1 MYTRSISYCMGA
13 RGDFLSNF
21 LWNPT
26 PGKAYTHQSFN
37 YIKFHGPRL
46 NRNHIKDLFIDY
58 TIESNEMI
66 TFFMWDKTLKNI
78 NPPNDNFWNFTKIYF
93 TMLDSWKIN
102 EQMRVEQFAHTLDF
116 KDFFNIDRMIM
127 FYQEVNGK
135 SPSLSQIQFVIDDNQ
150 TQQDRF
156 KQNIIFHPARIAHK
170 IFEFELINNLRQESR
185 LWSIVD
191 LWNRYTDPCAAFLH
205 ELDQCLVLS
214 NYKN

>member
-1 MYTRSISYCMGA
+1 
-13 RGDFLSNF
+13 
-21 LWNPT
+21 
-26 PGKAYTHQSFN
+26 
-37 YIKFHGPRL
+37 
-46 NRNHIKDLFIDY
+46 
-58 TIESNEMI
+58 
-66 TFFMWDKTLKNI
+66 
-78 NPPNDNFWNFTKIYF
+78 
-93 TMLDSWKIN
+93 
-102 EQMRVEQFAHTLDF
+102 MRVEQFAHTLDF